1 MSITQDQFEKLTEMG
16 ISLWQR
22 RSHGMQNN
30 EATTQAL
37 SYLDID
43 LGALASQQLFTDILL
58 ATGLTIGEVS
68 HQGDHLD
75 LGLFNWYFTD
85 EQPQDQSPNSIKWQ
99 EQQLFTP
106 SIENIS
112 KSPALKKQLW
122 YLLGKEAQ

>member
-1 MSITQDQFEKLTEMG
+1 MSITQGQFEKLTEMG

-22 RSHGMQNN
+22 RSYNMQKS
-30 EATTQAL
+30 EATSQPL
-37 SYLDID
+37 NYLDID
-43 LGALASQQLFTDILL
+43 LGTLASQQLFTDILL

-85 EQPQDQSPNSIKWQ
+85 EQPQDQSSNSIKWQ

>member
-37 SYLDID
+37 SYLEID
-43 LGALASQQLFTDILL
+43 LDALAGQQLFTDILL

-85 EQPQDQSPNSIKWQ
+85 EQAQDQSSNSIKWQ

-112 KSPALKKQLW
+112 KSPELKKQLW